1 MHLPEAMGRKKK
13 VATPIPSTPEPESL
27 EKHPSTSKVDNQE
40 LEVTEIDGTITI
52 GNPGKTPLKEKEPM
66 VENEAVENEAML
78 KWKTFTAQSR
88 ISDKGM
94 GLKFIAP
101 VVMNGVPVAKLDK
114 NEVSKLSEIWIN
126 SIIVYVI
133 GQSPTITAM
142 TAYIRSHW
150 NVSIDPKIFKH
161 EKGYFVVKLE
171 SRGERDAI
179 LCVGPHLFY
188 GKPIIVKQWDPSFN
202 FHNEVLRIIPLW
214 VKLPNLPLH
223 YWSGDSFSRIGSLL
237 GKPVYADECTS
248 KALRVSFARILI
260 EMDVTQKLPSEIQ
273 IEEPNGATFTQKV
286 SYDWLLPYYKKCLKV
301 GHNCEAGGSKPKIT
315 PKPVQKWVP
324 KVQNV
329 VEKGIAAEQKAP
341 IGDPTVLVDP
351 IVPQENVG
359 DPSIVVDLSSEITPV
374 ATPIHQ
380 TIDESQEEEGAWKVV
395 IRKTKDKGKQAAF
408 HSSKAVYFS
417 HGGHISGVP
426 GGAKGPSPYL
436 S

>member
-1 MHLPEAMGRKKK
+1 MGRKKK
-13 VATPIPSTPEPESL
+13 ATTPNPSTPEPESL
-27 EKHPSTSKVDNQE
+27 KQHPSTSKVDIPA
-40 LEVTEIDGTITI
+40 LEVTEIDGTVTRE
-52 GNPGKTPLKEKEPM
+52 NPGKSPLKESSPV
-66 VENEAVENEAML
+66 VEHEAVENEAMI
-78 KWKTFTAQSR
+78 KWKTFTTQSR

-101 VVMNGVPVAKLDK
+101 MVMNGVPVAKLDK
-114 NEVSKLSEIWIN
+114 TEVSKLSDIWIN

-142 TAYIRSHW
+142 TAYFRSHW
-150 NVSIDPKIFKH
+150 NVNSDPKIFKH
-161 EKGYFVVKLE
+161 EEGYFVVKLDF
-171 SRGERDAI
+171 RVDRDAI
-179 LCVGPHLFY
+179 LCAGPHLFY

-223 YWSGDSFSRIGSLL
+223 YWSGDSLSRIGSLL
-237 GKPVYADECTS
+237 GRPVYADECTS

-260 EMDVTQKLPSEIQ
+260 EMDVTKTLPTEIQ

-286 SYDWLLPYYKKCLKV
+286 SYDWLPPYCKKCLKV
-301 GHNCEAGGSKPKIT
+301 GHNCETGGSKPKIH

-324 KVQNV
+324 KSH
-329 VEKGIAAEQKAP
+329 EKEKATEQPAP

-351 IVPQENVG
+351 SVPQKNAG

-374 ATPIHQ
+374 ATPIQ
-380 TIDESQEEEGAWKVV
+380 QAKDDQQEEEGAWKVV
-395 IRKTKDKGKQAAF
+395 TRKTKDKGKQATF
-408 HSSKAVYFS
+408 QSSKAVYFS
-417 HGGHISGVP
+417 HGGHNSGVP
-426 GGAKGPSPYL
+426 GGAKGPNPYL